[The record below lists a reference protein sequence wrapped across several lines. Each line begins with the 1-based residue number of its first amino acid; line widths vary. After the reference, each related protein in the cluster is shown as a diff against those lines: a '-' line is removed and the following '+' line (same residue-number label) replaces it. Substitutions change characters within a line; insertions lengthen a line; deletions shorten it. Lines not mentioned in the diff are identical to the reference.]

1 MDAIS
6 NINPNFYLASIL
18 ANDAVTPS
26 YGLLSSQLSL
36 STPGIFN
43 NSSTYVGI
51 STRGQLLSAA
61 VQFQNTLRLS
71 NPSGAEQ
78 DIESLTGNAQR
89 LVDSFNS
96 LQLSAASLTN
106 TNGLLTTGIT
116 GASNLT
122 QPLNTHAQVIYAN
135 GDSSLTQ
142 LSQLGITFQAS
153 SFPGA
158 AASLSL
164 DQDTLQAAFES
175 DPAGA
180 SSLLSTA
187 TNAFSDVAAKFI
199 SQSGSQYASLEALLQ
214 SSSDYSLL
222 FSTPQQQTFN
232 DLFSLLSSQPQSGNT
247 NWGKV
252 YSAMNEYNLVSSLF
266 G

>member
-1 MDAIS
+1 MDTIS
-6 NINPNFYLASIL
+6 NINPNFYLASIF

-36 STPGIFN
+36 SIPGIFN
-43 NSSTYVGI
+43 NNTTSVGI

-61 VQFQNTLRLS
+61 VQFQSTLRLS
-71 NPSGAEQ
+71 TVSGAEQ

-89 LVDSFNS
+89 LVDSFNT
-96 LQLSAASLTN
+96 LQQSAAALNN

-122 QPLNTHAQVIYAN
+122 QPLNTQAQAIYDN

-164 DQDTLQAAFES
+164 DQDALQAAFES
-175 DPAGA
+175 DAAGA
-180 SSLLSTA
+180 SSLLSKA
-187 TNAFSDVAAKFI
+187 TSAFSDVAAKFI
-199 SQSGSQYASLEALLQ
+199 SQSGSQYASLDALLQ
-214 SSSDYSLL
+214 SSSDYSFL
-222 FSTPQQQTFN
+222 FNTPQQQTFN
-232 DLFSLLSSQPQSGNT
+232 DLFSQLSSQPQAGNT
-247 NWGKV
+247 NWGRV
-252 YSAMNEYNLVSSLF
+252 YSAMNEYNLVSQLF
-266 G
+266 A

>member
-43 NSSTYVGI
+43 NDSTYVGI

-61 VQFQNTLRLS
+61 VLFQSTLRLG
-71 NPSGAEQ
+71 NAADAEP
-78 DIESLTGNAQR
+78 DIESLTSNAQR
-89 LVDSFNS
+89 LVDSFNT
-96 LQLSAASLTN
+96 LQQSAAALNN
-106 TNGLLTTGIT
+106 TNGLLATGIT

-122 QPLNTHAQVIYAN
+122 LPLNVQAQTSYDN

-142 LSQLGITFQAS
+142 LSQLGISFQAA

-175 DPAGA
+175 DASGA
-180 SSLLSTA
+180 AFLLSKA
-187 TNAFSDVAAKFI
+187 TNAFSDVAGKFI

-222 FSTPQQQTFN
+222 FNTPQQQSFN
-232 DLFSLLSSQPQSGNT
+232 DLFSLLYSQPQSSST

-252 YSAMNEYNLVSSLF
+252 YSAMNEYNLVSHLF
-266 G
+266 S